1 MTANMRIVAGS
12 ISALFF
18 TAGFTA
24 VLDLNFPIAIQNEHV
39 GDAMCSAL
47 LTLSLAAFV
56 GTTVYR
62 NLK

>member
-1 MTANMRIVAGS
+1 MTTNMRIVAGI
-12 ISALFF
+12 ISALCFIV
-18 TAGFTA
+18 GFTA
-24 VLDLNFPIAIQNEHV
+24 VLDLSFPLAVQNEHV